1 MSLRIKFLEFG
12 CDIPSDNIEACHRV
26 GRHNNVI
33 IKFSKR
39 KDCQQIYSVK
49 KDLTKL
55 DMKEVDLTE
64 GTQIFVNQSLWP
76 YYKSLWSKSK
86 KLRSLGK
93 IPSFFI
99 SNNTIK
105 TKLQENSNPDSITH
119 SSDFQKFFPD
129 VDLAPSNL

>member
-1 MSLRIKFLEFG
+1 
-12 CDIPSDNIEACHRV
+12 
-26 GRHNNVI
+26 
-33 IKFSKR
+33 
-39 KDCQQIYSVK
+39 
-49 KDLTKL
+49 
-55 DMKEVDLTE
+55 MKEVDLPE
-64 GTQIFVNQSLWP
+64 ETQIFVNQSLCP

-105 TKLQENSNPDSITH
+105 TKLQENSNPDSIKH

-129 VDLAPSNL
+129 VDLVPSNL

>member
-26 GRHNNVI
+26 GRHDN
-33 IKFSKR
+33 
-39 KDCQQIYSVK
+39 
-49 KDLTKL
+49 DLP
-55 DMKEVDLTE
+55 EE
-64 GTQIFVNQSLWP
+64 TQIFVNQSLCP

-99 SNNTIK
+99 SNNTIE
-105 TKLQENSNPDSITH
+105 TKLQENSNPDSIIH

-129 VDLAPSNL
+129 VDLVPSNL

>member
-1 MSLRIKFLEFG
+1 MSKNIFG
-12 CDIPSDNIEACHRV
+12 KKRPEQTRYERV
-26 GRHNNVI
+26 
-33 IKFSKR
+33 K
-39 KDCQQIYSVK
+39 
-49 KDLTKL
+49 
-55 DMKEVDLTE
+55 E
-64 GTQIFVNQSLWP
+64 GTQIFVNQSLCP

-99 SNNTIK
+99 SNNTIE

-129 VDLAPSNL
+129 VDLVPSNL